1 MFFMKNSLEKSSK
14 LNENMNSF
22 TGLKI
27 LINYHRICC
36 VSYFGA
42 QLDKHKGIKYFCLR
56 FLLIVWNLAFLS
68 YYSYYFYDG
77 IYEEILKLQ
86 KSSFDTSKSIIM
98 FIVWKI
104 GIFGFYIQTF
114 AINILLMIRG
124 NKILLLLR
132 SQTLEYI
139 DDKSEK
145 KIGFNIAVK
154 QFLFGF
160 LLQIL
165 INLLFH
171 GYYSIEY
178 KTRIDIKRFLKTLI
192 HYFLIFNSQTTIIA
206 IIAYQSHIVSHQL
219 NSILNSFLRSDIQNV
234 YRFVSETNYFIKKLD
249 ALISPLILISLF
261 FSVNICIAFFC
272 MFAIDPKKYLILS
285 IGSIIVSLSLLI
297 SNCLTCDKI
306 SKEFEKF
313 FDKLEDSVTKSN
325 VNSQL
330 LNQLYEHSLLSKA
343 KAIGLKIGFTACN
356 LFKISTNTIISCLAL
371 ILSYSVVLIQT
382 SNEK

>member
-1 MFFMKNSLEKSSK
+1 
-14 LNENMNSF
+14 
-22 TGLKI
+22 
-27 LINYHRICC
+27 
-36 VSYFGA
+36 
-42 QLDKHKGIKYFCLR
+42 
-56 FLLIVWNLAFLS
+56 
-68 YYSYYFYDG
+68 
-77 IYEEILKLQ
+77 
-86 KSSFDTSKSIIM
+86 
-98 FIVWKI
+98 
-104 GIFGFYIQTF
+104 
-114 AINILLMIRG
+114 MIRG
-124 NKILLLLR
+124 NKIVLLLR
-132 SQTLEYI
+132 SQTLEYV

-178 KTRIDIKRFLKTLI
+178 KTRIDIKEFLKSLI
-192 HYFLIFNSQTTIIA
+192 HYFLIFNSQTTITA

-219 NSILNSFLRSDIQNV
+219 NRILNSILCSDIQNV
-234 YRFVSETNYFIKKLD
+234 YRFVSETNDFIKKLD

-272 MFAIDPKKYLILS
+272 MFAIDPKNYLILS
-285 IGSIIVSLSLLI
+285 IGSIIVSLSLMI

-306 SKEFEKF
+306 PKEFEKF
-313 FDKLEDSVTKSN
+313 FDKLENSVTKSKL
-325 VNSQL
+325 NSQL
-330 LNQLYEHSLLSKA
+330 LTQLYEHSLLSKA
-343 KAIGLKIGFTACN
+343 NAIGLKIGFTACN
-356 LFKISTNTIISCLAL
+356 LYKISTNTIISCLAL